1 MVASMTGSFQLMK
14 SLNRSLILNMI
25 RVYGPISRAE
35 IAKKA
40 SLTPPTVT
48 NIVNELLKDE
58 LVLEGKMGVSKG
70 GRKPILLTI
79 NIESHFIFG
88 VDVGA
93 QEVRIALTNLNADVI
108 CLKRSKMSKGFT
120 KEELL
125 AMIKQNIQEVLDKE
139 PVPEN
144 KILGIGIG
152 MHGIVDHE
160 KGIAVYAPNFGLSD
174 IRLKEELEKTFP
186 FPVKV
191 ENDARALALGEL
203 WFGHGQEKQNLVCV
217 NVGVGIGAGIILNGR
232 LYHGE
237 HGIAGEIGH
246 TIIDLNG
253 RRCSCGNYG
262 CLQTV
267 AGSNRIRDRVIEE
280 ISLGRKT
287 IIIDLV
293 EGNAEWITGEVVHE
307 AAKQGDALAIEV
319 LQQTGRYL
327 GIGLTNLINFVN
339 PEKVIIGGGVSRAG
353 EFILDPV
360 REIVKSRALTESA
373 RSTEIEASKLGEKG
387 TITGA
392 ATLILAELFDYQI
405 S

>member
-48 NIVNELLKDE
+48 NIVNELLNDE
-58 LVLEGKMGVSKG
+58 LVKEGKMGASKG

-79 NIESHFIFG
+79 NKESHFIFG

-93 QEVRIALTNLNADVI
+93 QEVRIALTNLSADVI
-108 CLKRSKMSKGFT
+108 CLKRSKLPKGFT
-120 KEELL
+120 KEELMT
-125 AMIKQNIQEVLDKE
+125 MIKENIQHVLDEE
-139 PVPEN
+139 PVPQS

-160 KGIAVYAPNFGLSD
+160 KGIAVYAPNYGLSD
-174 IRLKEELEKTFP
+174 IRMKEELEKEFP
-186 FPVKV
+186 FTVKV

-203 WFGHGQEKQNLVCV
+203 WFGHGQEKQNVVCV
-217 NVGVGIGAGIILNGR
+217 NVGIGVGAGIILGGR

-267 AGSNRIRDRVIEE
+267 AGSTRITDRVIEE

-287 IIIDLV
+287 MITELV
-293 EGNAEWITGEVVHE
+293 EGNSDWITGEIVHQ
-307 AAKQGDALAIEV
+307 AATQGDPLAKEV
-319 LQQTGRYL
+319 LEQTGRYL

-353 EFILDPV
+353 EYILDPIK
-360 REIVKSRALTESA
+360 EIVQNRALTDRA
-373 RSTEIEASKLGEKG
+373 RTTEIVPSKLGEKG
-387 TITGA
+387 TIIGA